1 MFSMAFVAICA
12 GYFTVILD
20 TTAVNT
26 ALPSLRADL
35 GASVA
40 DLQWVVDGYTLAFA
54 ALLLSGG
61 ALGDRLGARRVFAI
75 GLAGFV
81 TTSAVCGL
89 APSVATLVGAR
100 VLQGVA
106 AAILVPASLALVQA
120 SSDSSAGRARAVGA
134 WGAVAGIAAA
144 SGPVIGGAL
153 SSAVSWR
160 VVFFVNVPIGL
171 AALAMVHGARDAPRH
186 PARRL
191 DLAGQLLA
199 VVALAA
205 LTVALIED
213 LPEALAVAALA
224 AAAFVAVERRVAEPV
239 LPLGLLRAPGFAGGT
254 LIGLLMNLGFYGQLF
269 VVNLLF
275 QEQRGLSALH
285 AGLAIL
291 PEGICVSLGSLL
303 SGRLTARAGGP
314 RPTLVLGLGLAAAGL
329 VGLAVLGADAPYAA
343 LVAPLAATG
352 LGMSLTMPAA
362 TTAVVEAAPGGR
374 AGLAAG
380 VINASRQVGGVIGV
394 ALLGGLTGPAFAL
407 AAGAFALALVL
418 TATVH
423 ASARAE
429 ACAD

>member
-1 MFSMAFVAICA
+1 MAFVAICA
-12 GYFTVILD
+12 GYFMVILD

-61 ALGDRLGARRVFAI
+61 ALGDRLGARRVFAT
-75 GLAGFV
+75 GLVGFV
-81 TTSAVCGL
+81 ATSAVCGL

-106 AAILVPASLALVQA
+106 AAVLVPASLALVQA
-120 SSDSSAGRARAVGA
+120 SSDTSAGRARAVGA

-153 SSAVSWR
+153 SSALSWR

-171 AALAMVHGARDAPRH
+171 AALALMHGVRDAPRH

-199 VVALAA
+199 VLALAA
-205 LTVALIED
+205 VTVALIED
-213 LPEALAVAALA
+213 IPEALAVAALA
-224 AAAFVAVERRVAEPV
+224 AVAFVAVERRTSEPV
-239 LPLGLLRAPGFAGGT
+239 LPLDLFRAPGFTGGT

-275 QEQRGLSALH
+275 QEQRGLSAIQ

-291 PEGICVSLGSLL
+291 PEGICVSLGSLV
-303 SGRLTARAGGP
+303 SGRLTARAGPAQRSCSGSAWPP
-314 RPTLVLGLGLAAAGL
+314 RGSSGSPCS
-329 VGLAVLGADAPYAA
+329 
-343 LVAPLAATG
+343 AATRR
-352 LGMSLTMPAA
+352 MRRWWHRWP
-362 TTAVVEAAPGGR
+362 PR
-374 AGLAAG
+374 DW
-380 VINASRQVGGVIGV
+380 
-394 ALLGGLTGPAFAL
+394 
-407 AAGAFALALVL
+407 
-418 TATVH
+418 
-423 ASARAE
+423 
-429 ACAD
+429 ACR

>member
-1 MFSMAFVAICA
+1 MWGVAFFAICA
-12 GYFTVILD
+12 GYFMVILD

-61 ALGDRLGARRVFAI
+61 ALGDRLGARRVFAS

-81 TTSAVCGL
+81 VTSAGCGL
-89 APSVATLVGAR
+89 APSVGTLVGAR

-106 AAILVPASLALVQA
+106 AALLVPASLALVQA
-120 SSDSSAGRARAVGA
+120 SADTAAARARAVGA

-153 SSAVSWR
+153 SSALSWR
-160 VVFFVNVPIGL
+160 FVFFVNVPIGL
-171 AALAMVHGARDAPRH
+171 LALLWVRGVRDAPRH
-186 PARRL
+186 PGRRL

-205 LTVALIED
+205 VTIALIED
-213 LPEALAVAALA
+213 LPVALVIAAMA
-224 AAAFVAVERRVAEPV
+224 SVAFVLVQRRTAEPV
-239 LPLGLLRAPGFAGGT
+239 LPLDLLRAPGFSAGT

-275 QEQRGLSALH
+275 QGQRGLSALH

-291 PEGICVSLGSLL
+291 PEGICVSLGSIL

-314 RPTLVLGLGLAAAGL
+314 RPTLVLGLSLATAGL
-329 VGLAVLGADAPYAA
+329 VGLAALGADAPYLA

-362 TTAVVEAAPGGR
+362 TTAVVEAAPAGR
-374 AGLAAG
+374 AGIAAG

-407 AAGAFALALVL
+407 AAAAFALALAL
-418 TATVH
+418 TAAVH
-423 ASARAE
+423 ASAPTE
-429 ACAD
+429 ACPD

>member
-1 MFSMAFVAICA
+1 MAFVAICA
-12 GYFTVILD
+12 GYFMVILD

-61 ALGDRLGARRVFAI
+61 ALGDRLGARRVFAL

-106 AAILVPASLALVQA
+106 AAVLVPASLALVQA

-171 AALAMVHGARDAPRH
+171 AALALMPGVRDAPRH

-224 AAAFVAVERRVAEPV
+224 AVAFVAVERRVPEPV
-239 LPLGLLRAPGFAGGT
+239 LPLDLLRAPGFAGGT

-275 QEQRGLSALH
+275 QEQRGLSAIQ

-314 RPTLVLGLGLAAAGL
+314 RPTLVLGLSLAAAGL

-394 ALLGGLTGPAFAL
+394 ALLGALTGPAFAL
-407 AAGAFALALVL
+407 AACAFALALVL

-423 ASARAE
+423 ASAPAE